1 MSAATRIVLGTTSI
15 GGRRGSKIRLIIAGC
30 AILSPRLDSIQR
42 GRAVHISEIRIE
54 NFRLFGAGNK
64 AFQLSLKPGL
74 TALVGEND
82 AGKTAI
88 VDALRFVLGTR
99 DQESMRL
106 ELTDFHQAPS
116 GDRAREVQIR
126 LTFSELTGADRSA
139 FAEYLT
145 YRGGATPETTL
156 ILTWVARR
164 ADIDGPVRRF
174 MPIEWRTGEKADG
187 PLLDVGARF
196 LLQATYLRPLRDAE
210 RAMSA
215 GRGSR
220 LSQILQHTKDIKEHG
235 EKFDPKSAPAIDPS
249 KLSLLGI
256 GDYTNHLIENSH
268 GVTGARKKL
277 NDDYLQPLSF
287 SGDTLQARV
296 RISSN
301 RDDSTR
307 LRQLLEKL
315 EVILGDTEPSEGP
328 HCRGLG
334 SNNILF
340 MACELLLLGTEVD
353 GFPLLI
359 VEEPEAHLHPQRQLR
374 LMAFLQAQAEKQRT
388 DGQLIQIIVTTH
400 SPNLASEVKLDNL
413 VLVRDGRGYSMA
425 EGQTKLSKSDYRFLQ
440 RFLDVTKANLFFAR
454 GVIIVEGDSE
464 NILLPTIARLIGR
477 DFKHYGVSVVNVG
490 GVGLSRYGRIFMRN
504 KPEEGGAMGIPVA
517 CVTDMD
523 VMPNC
528 APLILGKI
536 KEGEQIPP
544 LPESKRRWR
553 VKSDFNVNELAER
566 REQIRDRA
574 NEQRV
579 RTFVA
584 NEWTLEYDLAYF
596 GLAKQLHVAI
606 ALADADE
613 AISKTREARSKKCE
627 EAGKEFDALQKGLPK
642 EALCSRVYAPLAGSN
657 PVSKPTTAQY
667 LAELLE
673 EQQEEQ
679 TSEKLRQFLPPYL
692 VNAIVHVTEPFPET
706 EVMAATTPQ
715 TTEAPVPEIKTSHGG
730 EVPVV

>member
-1 MSAATRIVLGTTSI
+1 VY
-15 GGRRGSKIRLIIAGC
+15 
-30 AILSPRLDSIQR
+30 
-42 GRAVHISEIRIE
+42 ISNISIE
-54 NFRLFGAGNK
+54 NFRLFGTGNK
-64 AFQLSLKPGL
+64 AFHLSLKPGL

-106 ELTDFHQAPS
+106 EVTDFHQESS
-116 GDRAREVQIR
+116 GDRASEIVIK
-126 LTFSELTGADRSA
+126 LTFSGLTDSDRSA

-145 YRGGATPETTL
+145 YGDGAMPETTL

-164 ADIDGPVRRF
+164 AESDGPVRRF
-174 MPIEWRTGEKADG
+174 MPIEWRTGKKADG

-235 EKFDPKSAPAIDPS
+235 VKFDPKATESIDPS
-249 KLSLLGI
+249 KLSVLGI

-268 GVTGARKKL
+268 GVMGARKKL

-287 SGDTLQARV
+287 SGDTLNARV
-296 RISSN
+296 RISGN

-315 EVILGDTEPSEGP
+315 EVNLGDADLSEGA

-374 LMAFLQAQAEKQRT
+374 LMAFLQAQAEKKRA
-388 DGQLIQIIVTTH
+388 DGQHIQIIVTTH

-464 NILLPTIARLIGR
+464 SILLPAIARLLGR
-477 DFKHYGVSVVNVG
+477 DFERYGVSIVNVG
-490 GVGLSRYGRIFMRN
+490 GVGLSRYGRIFMRD
-504 KPEEGGAMGIPVA
+504 KPEGGGEMSIPVA

-523 VMPNC
+523 VMPDC

-536 KEGEQIPP
+536 KEGEPIPP

-553 VKSDFNVNELAER
+553 VKSDFKENALVER
-566 REQIRDRA
+566 RTQIRDKA

-584 NEWTLEYDLAYF
+584 NEWTLEYDLAYS
-596 GLAKQLHVAI
+596 GLEKQLHIAI
-606 ALADADE
+606 ALADYDDKINE
-613 AISKTREARSKKCE
+613 KKVTFPEVCDA
-627 EAGKEFDALQKGLPK
+627 AGKSYDSLSEKGLTK
-642 EALCSRVYAPLAGSN
+642 EELCSRVYEPLAVSN

-673 EQQEEQ
+673 DAVNTGELTAEDLR
-679 TSEKLRQFLPPYL
+679 KLLPPYVL
-692 VNAIVHVTEPFPET
+692 DALVHVTEPFS
-706 EVMAATTPQ
+706 ASGSATTIRP
-715 TTEAPVPEIKTSHGG
+715 EKPEPSAPMASASDGA
-730 EVPVV
+730 EVASA